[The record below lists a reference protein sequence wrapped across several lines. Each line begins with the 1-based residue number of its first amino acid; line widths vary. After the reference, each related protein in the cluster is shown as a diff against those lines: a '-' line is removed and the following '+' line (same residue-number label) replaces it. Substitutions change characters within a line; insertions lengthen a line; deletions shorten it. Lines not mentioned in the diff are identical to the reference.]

1 MQNGSTRP
9 KDRGMKY
16 TYEEV
21 ALPASMTFD
30 DAIGAYL
37 SVKPHVN
44 KCAQRDHYSLKHLR
58 PYFGGRALNE
68 IKRAHV
74 RAYISHRLAEGVKV
88 ATVRRELR
96 LVCAAINFV
105 RLEFDLQNLPNPV
118 EKLGLA
124 AEEPRVR
131 WISREDAAR
140 LVSEAERSSSRP
152 HLAIFIRLALNTGC
166 RRGELLNLEW
176 SRVDFQ
182 NRRFLLEAR
191 HTKTRRRRTIAL
203 NDDAMRTLQRIRTWQ
218 DEHVPGSPWVFGW
231 KPGQRITTFKTAW
244 TSALKRAGIENFRI
258 HDLRHT
264 FASWLVMQGESIY
277 VVKDL
282 LGHASVTQTEIYAH
296 LAPSQAKA
304 AVDRLGATFF

>member
-1 MQNGSTRP
+1 MQNELAAP
-9 KDRGMKY
+9 KDWAMNH

-21 ALPASMTFD
+21 APPASMTFD

-37 SVKPHVN
+37 SVKPHLN
-44 KCAQRDHYSLKHLR
+44 KCAQRDHYSLKRLR
-58 PYFGGRALNE
+58 PYFGGRPLRD

-74 RAYISHRLAEGVKV
+74 RAYISQRLDSGVKIS
-88 ATVRRELR
+88 TVRRELR

-105 RLEFDLQNLPNPV
+105 RLEFDLQDLPNPV
-118 EKLGLA
+118 ERLGLV

-131 WISREDAAR
+131 WISRTEAAR
-140 LVSEAERSSSRP
+140 LVAEAEQASARP
-152 HLAIFIRLALNTGC
+152 HLAAFIRLALNTGC

-176 SRVDFQ
+176 SRVDFPQ
-182 NRRFLLEAR
+182 RRFLLEAR
-191 HTKTRRRRTIAL
+191 HTKTRRRRSIAL
-203 NDDAMRTLQRIRTWQ
+203 NDDALRTLLRLRAWQ

-231 KPGQRITTFKTAW
+231 KHGSRITTFKTSW

-296 LAPSQAKA
+296 LAPSQAA
-304 AVDRLGATFF
+304 SAVHRLARF